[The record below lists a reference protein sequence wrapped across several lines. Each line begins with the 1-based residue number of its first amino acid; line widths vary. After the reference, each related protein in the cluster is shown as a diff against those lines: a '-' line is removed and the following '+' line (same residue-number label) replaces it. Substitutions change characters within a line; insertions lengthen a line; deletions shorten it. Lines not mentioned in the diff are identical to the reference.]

1 MYLPRPEAAAPA
13 LRHPDD
19 PASYVSG
26 ASQVPASMVATNPW
40 LTRPIRPERPVLAS
54 SPMSAEGAAAESV
67 SRSSA
72 YAEPPTDQSRV
83 RAMQQVSPPED
94 DLRFGGFY
102 GNAYGATLPKADRTL
117 DMPTIALPSRA
128 SPRRSSDPR
137 DENEFDRL
145 IREKLEGQHSA
156 RTQFKKTVTERAQ
169 GHLSWQWQTLDA
181 VIDGT
186 FAMWEGVRS
195 TGGRLLGMVPSI
207 PDAANC
213 KRMTQAKPIVIDIG
227 EDGLPQD
234 PGDEFSDLLSG
245 PAATREPI
253 PARIP
258 RAEIPPF
265 TPVGRE
271 GLTVMDV
278 PEPGPTAEVQ
288 EKTSKPK
295 DTASALSV
303 SSKMTSSAAALLG
316 GFSKKPASTAEA
328 TEPLS
333 EKKVIRPGDSK
344 SCIAPTSAMNSS
356 AASSLGALFAKQ
368 SQPSAEEGMT
378 TINEE
383 QEAPV
388 EEAKTTKTVT
398 PKASGKAKSVVVQSS
413 AMSSSVAGALGA
425 LTARPAAAAA
435 EEELQQ
441 QESKAPAPKKSAG
454 AKSVLN
460 QSTVM
465 SSSAAGALGGLLSK
479 APKST
484 PAVDDAT
491 PETSD
496 QKAEAPPPKKSAAA
510 KSVLN
515 QSTVMSSSA
524 AGALGGLLA
533 KSKPAEPPATPA
545 PAPAEQPA
553 EPSESPREATAKAK
567 GRPADRQSALAAST
581 VMTSSAAATLGALGG
596 GLAKAPPKA
605 AGPKE
610 GSGTAPVAKTKSKP
624 KAGQSVISGLNTS
637 SSASALLGPMMQAK
651 K

>member
-1 MYLPRPEAAAPA
+1 
-13 LRHPDD
+13 
-19 PASYVSG
+19 
-26 ASQVPASMVATNPW
+26 
-40 LTRPIRPERPVLAS
+40 
-54 SPMSAEGAAAESV
+54 
-67 SRSSA
+67 
-72 YAEPPTDQSRV
+72 
-83 RAMQQVSPPED
+83 MQQVSPPED

-117 DMPTIALPSRA
+117 DMPKVALPSRA
-128 SPRRSSDPR
+128 SPRRLTSDPR

-156 RTQFKKTVTERAQ
+156 RTQFRKTVTERAQ

-316 GFSKKPASTAEA
+316 GLSKKPASTAEA

-368 SQPSAEEGMT
+368 SQPNAEEGMT

-383 QEAPV
+383 QETPV

-435 EEELQQ
+435 EEEQQQ

-484 PAVDDAT
+484 PADADAT

-533 KSKPAEPPATPA
+533 KSKPAEPPA
-545 PAPAEQPA
+545 APAEQPA
-553 EPSESPREATAKAK
+553 ASESPREATAKAK

-596 GLAKAPPKA
+596 AKAPPTA
-605 AGPKE
+605 APKE

>member
-1 MYLPRPEAAAPA
+1 
-13 LRHPDD
+13 
-19 PASYVSG
+19 
-26 ASQVPASMVATNPW
+26 
-40 LTRPIRPERPVLAS
+40 
-54 SPMSAEGAAAESV
+54 
-67 SRSSA
+67 
-72 YAEPPTDQSRV
+72 
-83 RAMQQVSPPED
+83 MQQVSPPED

-102 GNAYGATLPKADRTL
+102 SNAYGATLPKADRTL
-117 DMPTIALPSRA
+117 DMPQIALPRSRA

-425 LTARPAAAAA
+425 LTARPAAAA

-441 QESKAPAPKKSAG
+441 QDSKAPAPKKSAG

-484 PAVDDAT
+484 PADDDAT

-533 KSKPAEPPATPA
+533 KSKPAEPPAPPA
-545 PAPAEQPA
+545 PAAASPA

-596 GLAKAPPKA
+596 AKAPPKA